1 MNDQAKSREELLNE
15 LQELHMDYDAL
26 KASYEKDTSDLKNT
40 MADLIK
46 AKEKAEQSDK
56 FKSEF
61 VACLSHELRTPL
73 NGIIGFSQL
82 LIESKISK
90 DKQQDVLQ
98 IINNGANRMY
108 TIIND
113 LYHMAIIEAGKM
125 NPSISAFNVN
135 EKLDYIHDLFKSAAE
150 QKGIQILVEKPLMAK
165 EAIIKSDN
173 DNILYVLKTLV
184 NIAIIVTPTGSV
196 NFGYKKSGQ
205 FLEFF
210 VKDMGEGIS
219 EEVIGIIFEK
229 FSEGEILITNNYELS
244 GLGLAL
250 SKSYVEML
258 GGKIWVES
266 ELGKGSTFYFTIPYN
281 TAIEANQ

>member
-196 NFGYKKSGQ
+196 NFGYKKYSIK
-205 FLEFF
+205 L
-210 VKDMGEGIS
+210 
-219 EEVIGIIFEK
+219 II
-229 FSEGEILITNNYELS
+229 
-244 GLGLAL
+244 
-250 SKSYVEML
+250 
-258 GGKIWVES
+258 
-266 ELGKGSTFYFTIPYN
+266 
-281 TAIEANQ
+281 